1 MKILFLGTGAADW
14 QKEKMSGEHRR
25 NASLLIDDILLI
37 DPGPGVLDAAKE
49 FSVDLSKIRYVLCTH
64 THADHFNASTLKELQ
79 KYGAVFITVPQGEVK
94 RTGDYKVHALKA
106 NHSIDATH
114 YIISRGRK
122 RIFYGL
128 DGAWLLY
135 DEVQAIKEKKIDFAV
150 FDATVGNVEGD
161 YRVFEHNNLNMV
173 IEMKKSLGK
182 YIDRFCISH
191 MARTLHD
198 SHTKLSEQMKLYG
211 IEVAFD
217 GFLTEI

>member
-135 DEVQAIKEKKIDFAV
+135 DEVQAIK
-150 FDATVGNVEGD
+150 
-161 YRVFEHNNLNMV
+161 
-173 IEMKKSLGK
+173 
-182 YIDRFCISH
+182 
-191 MARTLHD
+191 
-198 SHTKLSEQMKLYG
+198 
-211 IEVAFD
+211 
-217 GFLTEI
+217 